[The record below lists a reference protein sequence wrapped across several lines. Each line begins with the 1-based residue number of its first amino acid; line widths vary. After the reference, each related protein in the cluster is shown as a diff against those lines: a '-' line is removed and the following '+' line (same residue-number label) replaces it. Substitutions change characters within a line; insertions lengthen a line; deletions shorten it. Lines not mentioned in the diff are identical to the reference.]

1 MNTQFSFKDIAIR
14 LLIITACS
22 GIVGYF
28 LEQTLVMLLT
38 STIAILIWH
47 YHHLYKL
54 LLWLS
59 ESKTLS
65 PPQSMGTWG
74 AVFQRLSQQVKKQRQ
89 RQKLLNDKIRKF
101 RDGAEALPD
110 AVLVLASDFTVEWG
124 NKKARRLLGIHV
136 QEDSGQHLEKLLPDT
151 ELVKFI
157 HEGNFDSTCLIASP
171 ITTGVMLEL
180 RLMDY
185 GSDQWLFLARDV
197 SKIYQLEK
205 MRRDFVANVSHEL
218 KTPLTVVRGYV
229 EMVQTTEHALDPY
242 WQKVFG
248 TMETQVTRMTR
259 LVEKLLELSRVE
271 INIADE
277 DKQNVDMSELIN
289 GLVDD
294 SVWLNKGK
302 QHTITAQI
310 DPSISIYGIENEL
323 KSACSNLISNAIS
336 YTEAGG
342 NINISWQMVG
352 NKAKFS
358 VIDDGAGILPEHVN
372 RITERFFRVDKSRSR
387 DTGGFGLGLAIV
399 KHVLAHHHGELAIN
413 STLGEGSEFS
423 IIFSKKGI
431 RNLKQYV

>member
-1 MNTQFSFKDIAIR
+1 MSTYFSVTNIAVR
-14 LLIITACS
+14 LVIILAFS
-22 GIVGYF
+22 AVVGHF
-28 LEQTLVMLLT
+28 FGQTLLMLLA
-38 STIAILIWH
+38 STAAILIWH
-47 YHHLYKL
+47 YHHLLKL
-54 LLWLS
+54 ISWLS
-59 ESKTLS
+59 DSKNLS
-65 PPQSMGTWG
+65 PPQSKGLWG
-74 AVFQRLSQQVKKQRQ
+74 KAFERLNQQVKKQRQ
-89 RQKLLNDKIRKF
+89 RQKLLNDKLRKF

-110 AVLVLASDFTVEWG
+110 AVLVLANDFTLEWG
-124 NKKARRLLGIHV
+124 NKKARRLLGIHL
-136 QEDSGQHLEKLLPDT
+136 QEDTGQHIEKLLPAV

-157 HEGNFDSTCLIASP
+157 KEANFDSSCLIESP
-171 ITTGVMLEL
+171 VNDGVMLEL

-185 GSDQWLFLARDV
+185 GSDQRLFLARDV

-302 QHTITAQI
+302 QHKITAQI
-310 DPSISIYGIENEL
+310 NPSIGIYGIENEL

-342 NINISWQMVG
+342 NINISWQMAG

-358 VIDDGAGILPEHVN
+358 VKDDGAGILPEHVN

-399 KHVLAHHHGELAIN
+399 KHVLAHHHGELVIN

-423 IIFSKKGI
+423 IIFNKKGI
-431 RNLKQYV
+431 AKLN